1 MNKII
6 LLIGDSGSGK
16 DHFLEIVNE
25 YDSVEVV
32 KRYISRA
39 ARTSEKNSIS
49 SIFNTSI
56 DEIKKLDYFYEGVEK
71 GNWYAI
77 CSSDLDR
84 VLNSGKSPI
93 VVCPNYEN
101 YLQMLNDYNGQVVP
115 FFIYRGYSD
124 DEIEKWRSSLIARGS
139 SLHEIEER
147 EKKRDFY
154 FKNLYLEHYE
164 LGENVI
170 LNLYDITTKEDL
182 RLQFEGL
189 CQKND
194 IDIEFLEKSQNK
206 LI

>member
-1 MNKII
+1 
-6 LLIGDSGSGK
+6 
-16 DHFLEIVNE
+16 
-25 YDSVEVV
+25 
-32 KRYISRA
+32 
-39 ARTSEKNSIS
+39 
-49 SIFNTSI
+49 
-56 DEIKKLDYFYEGVEK
+56 
-71 GNWYAI
+71 
-77 CSSDLDR
+77 
-84 VLNSGKSPI
+84 
-93 VVCPNYEN
+93 
-101 YLQMLNDYNGQVVP
+101 MLNDYNGQVVP

-124 DEIEKWRSSLIARGS
+124 DEIEKWRSSLISCGS

-189 CQKND
+189 CQKNG

>member
-16 DHFLEIVNE
+16 DYFLDIINE

-32 KRYISRA
+32 KKYISRA

-101 YLQMLNDYNGQVVP
+101 YLQMLNDYNGQVVS

-124 DEIEKWRSSLIARGS
+124 DEIEKWRSLLIARGS
-139 SLHEIEER
+139 SFHEIEER

-189 CQKND
+189 CQKNG

>member
-16 DHFLEIVNE
+16 DHFLDIVNE

-49 SIFNTSI
+49 SIFNTPI

-71 GNWYAI
+71 GNWYGT
-77 CSSDLDR
+77 CRSDLDR
-84 VLNSGKSPI
+84 VLNSGKNPI

-189 CQKND
+189 CQKNG

>member
-16 DHFLEIVNE
+16 DYFLDIINE

-77 CSSDLDR
+77 CRSDLDR
-84 VLNSGKSPI
+84 VLNSGKNPI

-189 CQKND
+189 CQKNG
-194 IDIEFLEKSQNK
+194 IDIEFLEKSKNK

>member
-16 DHFLEIVNE
+16 DYFLDIINE

-77 CSSDLDR
+77 CRSDLDR

>member
-16 DHFLEIVNE
+16 DYFLDIINE

-32 KRYISRA
+32 KKYISRA

-189 CQKND
+189 CQKNG
-194 IDIEFLEKSQNK
+194 IDIEFLEKSKNK

>member
-1 MNKII
+1 
-6 LLIGDSGSGK
+6 
-16 DHFLEIVNE
+16 
-25 YDSVEVV
+25 
-32 KRYISRA
+32 
-39 ARTSEKNSIS
+39 
-49 SIFNTSI
+49 
-56 DEIKKLDYFYEGVEK
+56 
-71 GNWYAI
+71 
-77 CSSDLDR
+77 
-84 VLNSGKSPI
+84 
-93 VVCPNYEN
+93 
-101 YLQMLNDYNGQVVP
+101 MLNDYNGQVVS

-124 DEIEKWRSSLIARGS
+124 DEIEKWRSLLIARGS

-189 CQKND
+189 CQKNG

>member
-6 LLIGDSGSGK
+6 LLIGDNGSGK
-16 DHFLEIVNE
+16 DYFLDIINE

-32 KRYISRA
+32 KKYISRA

-189 CQKND
+189 CQKNG
-194 IDIEFLEKSQNK
+194 IDIEFLEKSKNK